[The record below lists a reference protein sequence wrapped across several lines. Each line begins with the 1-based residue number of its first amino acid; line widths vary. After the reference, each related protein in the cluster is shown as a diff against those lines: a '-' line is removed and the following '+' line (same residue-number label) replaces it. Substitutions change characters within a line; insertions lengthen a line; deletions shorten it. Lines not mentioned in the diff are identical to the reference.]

1 MTDDL
6 SQKRELANDAKDL
19 LEDPAFK
26 QAILDLRKHWFN
38 ELMTGADT
46 PAAKLELVASM
57 KALETLP
64 AQLNVYIAD
73 YRAALKHQKTHA

>member
-6 SQKRELANDAKDL
+6 SQKRELANAAKDL
-19 LEDPAFK
+19 GEDPAFK

-38 ELMTGADT
+38 ELMT
-46 PAAKLELVASM
+46 AAHTKGERNELVAKL

-73 YRAALKHQKTHA
+73 YRAALKQQQKHA